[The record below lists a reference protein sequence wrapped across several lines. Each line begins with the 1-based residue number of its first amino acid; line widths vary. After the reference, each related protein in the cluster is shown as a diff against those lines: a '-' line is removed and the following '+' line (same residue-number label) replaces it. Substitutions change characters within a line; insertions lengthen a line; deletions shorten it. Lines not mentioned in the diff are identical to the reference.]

1 LKTSGVSSLPLSEG
15 SLVLTGGGW
24 KSFLPDVRID
34 QAEFRER
41 DYLPFSAAIEADV
54 DMIMVTH
61 ALIPALD
68 PINLATFSKP
78 VIGDELRGYLGYDGL
93 IITDDLQM
101 DAVKG
106 NFSLARAIELSL
118 LAGCDLPLFAE
129 ARETVS
135 ELVEVLTRAADE
147 NEALAVRIAES
158 ARHVAEFK
166 EDKDR
171 FIAAGAAPAYQADQS
186 ESS

>member
-1 LKTSGVSSLPLSEG
+1 
-15 SLVLTGGGW
+15 
-24 KSFLPDVRID
+24 
-34 QAEFRER
+34 
-41 DYLPFSAAIEADV
+41 
-54 DMIMVTH
+54 
-61 ALIPALD
+61 
-68 PINLATFSKP
+68 
-78 VIGDELRGYLGYDGL
+78 
-93 IITDDLQM
+93 M